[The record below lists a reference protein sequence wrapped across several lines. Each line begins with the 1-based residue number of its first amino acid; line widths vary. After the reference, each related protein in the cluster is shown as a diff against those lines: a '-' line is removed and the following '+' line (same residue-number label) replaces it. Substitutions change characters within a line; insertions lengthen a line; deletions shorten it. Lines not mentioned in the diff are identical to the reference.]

1 VKHPSSLVSVW
12 NLLITLRLTL
22 GSHTSRLYGW
32 FQPHF
37 RSRTLQSGLIWASTT
52 SFHKGTSRC
61 FGQPMSLRNGFVNT
75 AARRQFCSCSG
86 RCHTMS
92 SESFVFSSSVLDNMY
107 RKKQQSHQDTLK
119 LKSML
124 APAPRFLSPSPLH
137 HTTKMNTRR
146 QGFCRVTSIY
156 NNRRHPRNQHG

>member
-1 VKHPSSLVSVW
+1 MKHPSSLVSVW

-32 FQPHF
+32 FQSHF

-92 SESFVFSSSVLDNMY
+92 SESFVFSSSVLDYSCVLRERSTSRGAWRSRYSMLGSRMYPESDKILPTNMY
-107 RKKQQSHQDTLK
+107 GKKQQSHQDT
-119 LKSML
+119 
-124 APAPRFLSPSPLH
+124 
-137 HTTKMNTRR
+137 
-146 QGFCRVTSIY
+146 
-156 NNRRHPRNQHG
+156 